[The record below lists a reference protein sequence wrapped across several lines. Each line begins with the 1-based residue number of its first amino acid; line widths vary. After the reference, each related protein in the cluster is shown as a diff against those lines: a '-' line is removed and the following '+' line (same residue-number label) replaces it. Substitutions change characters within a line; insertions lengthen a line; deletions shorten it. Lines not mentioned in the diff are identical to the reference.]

1 MYYYDKMKFMEKNK
15 CERCMFFVQHYGYN
29 VKTCGATEVMRR
41 DCEKQYFEHMKDTFD
56 WCDR

>member
-1 MYYYDKMKFMEKNK
+1 MEKNK